1 MPAGDSIE
9 SEVFEL
15 GGHPWQILLYPG
27 GVDRVSTY
35 VLCVCVCVCVCVR
48 ACANAHA
55 CARMLHTVSAVYGYM
70 RICVLCRHAFDA
82 CVLSPHA
89 LHACLTRVT
98 CLYASRYV
106 PEVYI
111 YVT

>member
-35 VLCVCVCVCVCVR
+35 VLCVCVCVCVCVCACVCER
-48 ACANAHA
+48 ACVRPYAAYGICRIWVYA
-55 CARMLHTVSAVYGYM
+55 YLCPVS
-70 RICVLCRHAFDA
+70 
-82 CVLSPHA
+82 
-89 LHACLTRVT
+89 TRV
-98 CLYASRYV
+98 
-106 PEVYI
+106 
-111 YVT
+111 